1 MASPLWLPVVR
12 KTSIVMSFNM
22 PLSTL
27 RRYSVIIGCALL
39 TGCGGGGGTTSV
51 QNSNEPPAA
60 LPDTATASAPTPET
74 SGDLIRVGDKI
85 TVRLTGVPDANNEGY
100 IIEMQ
105 VPASGDISVPLIK
118 DRSFHVVGR
127 TPSDVATEIME
138 TYKAE
143 KIYTSP
149 VVTIVQEER
158 FVSVGG
164 DVRNPMRV
172 LYTPDLTLTG
182 AINAAGGFTEYAKRG
197 AVRVLRG
204 QQVMQIDANA
214 AAKSPGSDP
223 LLRPGDQV
231 YVPRTMF

>member
-1 MASPLWLPVVR
+1 MN
-12 KTSIVMSFNM
+12 FNM
-22 PLSTL
+22 PLNAFC
-27 RRYSVIIGCALL
+27 RFCVVIGTVLL
-39 TGCGGGGGTTSV
+39 TGCGGGGGLSSSQNPNELPASV
-51 QNSNEPPAA
+51 
-60 LPDTATASAPTPET
+60 PES

-85 TVRLTGVPDANNEGY
+85 TIRLTGVPDTANEGY

-105 VPASGDISVPLIK
+105 VPTSGDISVPLIK
-118 DRSFHVVGR
+118 DRSFHAAGR
-127 TPSDVATEIME
+127 TPSDVAADIVA

-143 KIYTSP
+143 KIYTTP
-149 VVTIVQEER
+149 VITIVQEER
-158 FVSVGG
+158 FVTVGG

-172 LYTPDLTLTG
+172 IYTSDLTLTG

-214 AAKSPGSDP
+214 AAKNPGSDP
-223 LLRPGDQV
+223 ALRPGDQV